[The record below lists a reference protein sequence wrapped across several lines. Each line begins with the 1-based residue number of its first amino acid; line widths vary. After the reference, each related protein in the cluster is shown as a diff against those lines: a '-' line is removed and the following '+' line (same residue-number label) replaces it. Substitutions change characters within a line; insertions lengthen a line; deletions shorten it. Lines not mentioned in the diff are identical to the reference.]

1 MIFLPF
7 VIPFVAG
14 VVGGAAAKLG
24 YDYLTGDEE
33 TIDEVIDALY
43 LEKGP
48 EGTAKFLVDEEW
60 CDDHDKALE
69 AVEEWELDNEK
80 TVALFLKRKAR
91 KVAAREEA
99 KAKAKARAAATA

>member
-33 TIDEVIDALY
+33 TIEEVIEAMY

-48 EGTAKFLVDEEW
+48 AKVAKFLESEEW
-60 CDDHDKALE
+60 CEDLDEAIE
-69 AVEEWELDNEK
+69 AVEEWESDNPKKVE
-80 TVALFLKRKAR
+80 LYLKRAAR
-91 KVAAREEA
+91 KAAARAEA
-99 KAKAKARAAATA
+99 KAKARNAAHAAS